1 MFEKLSA
8 KMLQC
13 ANGCADP
20 LSCDYFDAG
29 ELKCMRQLLFEGAAA
44 IRTLES
50 KERPAYLPQ
59 YELVP
64 RKTHYDLLIRMT
76 PEELATVMA
85 WPYIASPPWCD
96 EHTTCPYISEDP
108 TPCDK
113 CALDWLKQEV

>member
-20 LSCDYFDAG
+20 FSCDYFDAG

-76 PEELATVMA
+76 PEELAWEICRICRM
-85 WPYIASPPWCD
+85 PFYKDDSEID
-96 EHTTCPYISEDP
+96 EYEVDCWA
-108 TPCDK
+108 K
-113 CALDWLKQEV
+113 WLKQEAKE